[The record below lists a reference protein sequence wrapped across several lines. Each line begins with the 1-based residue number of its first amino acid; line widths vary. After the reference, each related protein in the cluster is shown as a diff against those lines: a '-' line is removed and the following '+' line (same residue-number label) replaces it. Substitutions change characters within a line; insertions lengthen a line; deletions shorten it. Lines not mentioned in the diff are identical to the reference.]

1 MIGWRDCFKQHEDRL
16 KAVLEVN
23 ILEQK
28 LLLKSN
34 DGEEHIKKVA
44 EYLNSKIEEVKQSS
58 KTVSTL
64 NIALLAAMNIA
75 GDYFETREKL
85 ASLEGRSQKLSKLI
99 DKLID

>member
-1 MIGWRDCFKQHEDRL
+1 M

-34 DGEEHIKKVA
+34 DDEEHIKKVA